1 MRVPAARGAVR
12 RCFTVVV
19 LNGVGARQSGS
30 RGGESD
36 GVQTPGGAYAHPP
49 G

>member
-1 MRVPAARGAVR
+1 MSVPAAQEAVR
-12 RCFTVVV
+12 RCFTVLV
-19 LNGVGARQSGS
+19 LHNVGAREGGS

-36 GVQTPGGAYAHPP
+36 GVQTPGGAYTHPP